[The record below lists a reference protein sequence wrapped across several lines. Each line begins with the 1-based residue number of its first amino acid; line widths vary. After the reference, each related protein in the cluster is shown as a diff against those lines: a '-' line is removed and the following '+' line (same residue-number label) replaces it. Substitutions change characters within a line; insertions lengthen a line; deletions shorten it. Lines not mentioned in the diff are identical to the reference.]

1 MRGDDDEQPRRRAP
15 YGGHVHYRVTT
26 RYEKKDVSTACM
38 DRDDTLYFILDSM
51 SSVSAKDVLLYV
63 LGLVPFLSEGFSIAQ
78 GIQAYLDSE
87 TARSI
92 RDNGGRAKL
101 VSIYN
106 RVTQVKSAVL
116 GPWYTYPWMYT
127 EGNYPTNVRFDVFNA
142 HNPFN

>member
-1 MRGDDDEQPRRRAP
+1 MKR
-15 YGGHVHYRVTT
+15 
-26 RYEKKDVSTACM
+26 
-38 DRDDTLYFILDSM
+38 
-51 SSVSAKDVLLYV
+51 
-63 LGLVPFLSEGFSIAQ
+63 
-78 GIQAYLDSE
+78 
-87 TARSI
+87 
-92 RDNGGRAKL
+92 KL